1 MYVLQVMPSRRKDSR
16 KKKIMK
22 ELKELE
28 AKLAKEK
35 RKAEK
40 YKKKVL
46 EDETPSF
53 RQTRLHGGILK
64 SSLDEQEFVL

>member
-1 MYVLQVMPSRRKDSR
+1 
-16 KKKIMK
+16 MK

-46 EDETPSF
+46 EDEAPSF
-53 RQTRLHGGILK
+53 R
-64 SSLDEQEFVL
+64 

>member
-1 MYVLQVMPSRRKDSR
+1 MYVLQVTPSRRKDSR

-40 YKKKVL
+40 YKKGSIP
-46 EDETPSF
+46 EDEETSTISQIDKASW
-53 RQTRLHGGILK
+53 RYIE
-64 SSLDEQEFVL
+64 EQLR